1 MSDIEKLISNYKQEY
16 GKVIV
21 DLGCGPNKKSGMI
34 GIDVLPLPGVDIIAN
49 LEEGFPA
56 IPDNSIDEF
65 QTSHFLEHVVNFEL
79 IMAEIYRTLKPG
91 GLVKITVPHF
101 SNPYYYSDYTHK
113 RFFGLYSFD
122 YFSSRPTG
130 YKRTIPV
137 YNSKFSFTVISRKL
151 IFKSP
156 TFFVRNLVKKHFW
169 TRIFNSGKYLQSLYE
184 DAFTGIIPCYEIVF
198 VLSPDKNQS

>member
-34 GIDVLPLPGVDIIAN
+34 GIDVLPLPGVDVIAD
-49 LEEGFPA
+49 LEKGFPS

-65 QTSHFLEHVVNFEL
+65 QTTHFLEHVVNFEL
-79 IMAEIYRTLKPG
+79 LMAEMYRALKPG
-91 GLVKITVPHF
+91 GLAKITVPHF

-122 YFSSRPTG
+122 YFSSGPTG

-137 YNSKFSFTVISRKL
+137 YNDKFSFTVISRKL
-151 IFKSP
+151 VFKSP
-156 TFFVRNLVKKHFW
+156 TFFVLHLLKKHIW
-169 TRIFNSGKYLQSLYE
+169 TRLFNSGKYLQSLYE
-184 DAFTGIIPCYEIVF
+184 DAYTGIIPCYEIVF
-198 VLSPDKNQS
+198 VLSPDKKQD

>member
-1 MSDIEKLISNYKQEY
+1 MNDTIKLISNYQQEF

-21 DLGCGPNKKSGMI
+21 DLGCGPNKKAGMI

-65 QTSHFLEHVVNFEL
+65 HTTHFLEHVNNFEL
-79 IMAEIYRTLKPG
+79 LMAEMHRTLKPG
-91 GLVKITVPHF
+91 GLAKITVPHF

-122 YFSSRPTG
+122 YFSSKPTG

-137 YNSKFSFTVISRKL
+137 YNDKFSYTVISRKL
-151 IFKSP
+151 VFKSP
-156 TFFVRNLVKKHFW
+156 TFFVRNLIKKHFW
-169 TRIFNSGKYLQSLYE
+169 TRLFNSGKLFQSFYE
-184 DAFTGIIPCYEIVF
+184 DACTGIIPCYEVVF
-198 VLSPDKNQS
+198 LLSPDKK

>member
-1 MSDIEKLISNYKQEY
+1 MNDIEKLISKYQQEF
-16 GKVIV
+16 GNIII
-21 DLGCGPNKKSGMI
+21 DLGCGPNKKPGMI

-49 LEEGFPA
+49 LEEGFPS

-65 QTSHFLEHVVNFEL
+65 HTTHFLEHVVNFEL
-79 IMAEIYRTLKPG
+79 LMAEIHRTLKSDG
-91 GLVKITVPHF
+91 IAKITVPHF

-122 YFSSRPTG
+122 YFSSGSTG

-137 YNSKFSFTVISRKL
+137 YNDKFSFTVISRKL
-151 IFKSP
+151 VFKSP
-156 TFFVRNLVKKHFW
+156 TFFVRNLLKKHFW
-169 TRIFNSGKYLQSLYE
+169 TRLFNSGKYLQSLYE

-198 VLSPDKNQS
+198 ALKPDNKE